1 MPETDSIVGRQSKW
15 PVTGG
20 LELIGLSWKA
30 FIAKWKSLAWF
41 LLIIPVAISLLSMG
55 MGYYGEQ
62 VRMMVDNPSAT
73 ISIISAIVV
82 AIFGL
87 ITVYLS
93 VITGAASIYV
103 VGHDDDART
112 AFKKANSI
120 FWRYLALM
128 ILSAIIIGVG
138 FIVFVIPG
146 IIFGVMLAFAGTA
159 LALENIGPIQAL
171 KRSAHLV
178 KGFWWTV
185 FARLLVLV
193 IFVIIISMV
202 GNAIMSL
209 SYWFFD
215 MVGSGIGW
223 MIMGIALG
231 VVVYAIGAA
240 VNFAM
245 GTISVVYNYSL
256 YRRLKEIKES
266 DANAV
271 DGMSMGKKFGLGVVM
286 VVIFAIIALM
296 FLALAAF
303 SLVKNFS
310 FGEQSQQA
318 ITLDAD
324 QIQALMQ
331 QAQEQG
337 VDIQAGQDAGSAE

>member
-20 LELIGLSWKA
+20 FELIGLSWKA

-55 MGYYGEQ
+55 MGYYGEMWRAGGQ
-62 VRMMVDNPSAT
+62 AMPAL
-73 ISIISAIVV
+73 IAIAMAV
-82 AIFGL
+82 FGVL
-87 ITVYLS
+87 TVYLS

-245 GTISVVYNYSL
+245 GAISVVYNYSL

-286 VVIFAIIALM
+286 VVIFAIVALM
-296 FLALAAF
+296 FMALAAF
-303 SLVKNFS
+303 SLVKNFTS
-310 FGEQSQQA
+310 GEQGQQA

-337 VDIQAGQDAGSAE
+337 AVNIEAGQDAGSAE